1 MWGIRDNWIWRG
13 MSQERSCS
21 ALVFALRQNLL
32 PKRAKQCGIRRD
44 QACCSQRMLEIW
56 DGAHCRSGTC
66 CHLLISS
73 RSSIRQTDGQ
83 TGAGGHKRL
92 HSSIAILSHPHTEKW
107 HFCAN
112 PRTWGTKRNFSFYPV
127 VKICRIH
134 SLSLWLSR
142 ERRREMDEKGTR
154 NKNKTQ
160 IKAMGLRKWPCLGG
174 RKLGVPSI
182 VMMSKGCPQGLLEG
196 TGQSLIPAA

>member
-1 MWGIRDNWIWRG
+1 MDLAQHEPREELLCTCFCTQAEPSPQK
-13 MSQERSCS
+13 SQ
-21 ALVFALRQNLL
+21 AV
-32 PKRAKQCGIRRD
+32 
-44 QACCSQRMLEIW
+44 W
-56 DGAHCRSGTC
+56 H
-66 CHLLISS
+66 SS
-73 RSSIRQTDGQ
+73 RSSLLFPEDAGDLGWRSLPLRDLLSPAHLKPLKHQTDRRANRGRRTQ
-83 TGAGGHKRL
+83 T
-92 HSSIAILSHPHTEKW
+92 SSFFNRNSVSSTHREVALLCKSQDL
-107 HFCAN
+107 
-112 PRTWGTKRNFSFYPV
+112 GTKRNFSFYPV